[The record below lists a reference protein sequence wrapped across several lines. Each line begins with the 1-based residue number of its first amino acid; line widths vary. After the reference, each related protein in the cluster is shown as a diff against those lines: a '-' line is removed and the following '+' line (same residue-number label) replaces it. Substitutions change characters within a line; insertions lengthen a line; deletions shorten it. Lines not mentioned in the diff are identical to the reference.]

1 MKKAV
6 VFAPLIPACFAVAVL
21 CSPVRAY
28 SIEQVIPVSETSL
41 SSESGSEGDS
51 AIVDGAS
58 AKEPIASM
66 GDVNDALTGDEQAPS
81 IDDNETSTPSSCP
94 EVSAKPSPLPSN
106 PQISDQPAMD
116 IDEGVYEISNAGSNR
131 VLDVS
136 GGSCDN
142 GANVQQYGQNGTPA
156 QRWRIEKFNGHYLLV
171 NVASGKALDVSGG
184 NGANGTNVQQYV
196 LNHTNA
202 QLWDFVA
209 RQDGGYFIKSCLGD
223 YVLDIS
229 GGSVSNGGNAQIY
242 SWNATNA
249 QVWNLVKIAQ
259 TIDDGL
265 YRLGSMLNG
274 GQVVDVAGGSLSDS
288 AQTQLYGSNNTL
300 AQYWTFT
307 YNKSTGYY
315 TVRSAVSGK
324 VLDCR
329 GGGVSNGT
337 AVQQYAENGTTAQ
350 WWNVV
355 MNADGSASLISAK
368 SGLAL
373 DVTGANS
380 ANGTKLQ
387 LYSANGTNA
396 QKWTLSVPTVF
407 VRDGLYEIYSRVDG
421 NRLIDVSGGSKA
433 DDAKLQVWNRNGTLA
448 QKWSVSVC
456 DDGSVLI
463 KGANSGKY
471 LSQIDDKLVNVKE
484 ATEGSRWIPR
494 VSPMGGLVLVNAVS
508 GAVIDLTGGNS
519 SAGTA
524 LQLYANNLTA
534 AQAWRF
540 VSASLIDDGYYVV
553 VNQSSNNRV
562 LDVAG
567 GSCSAGAKVQ
577 LYTANGTNAQKWFV
591 RSLGN
596 GAYSLTAFVSG
607 KVLDVPSA
615 NASNDAPVQQWD
627 WNGSG
632 AQRWMLRLADGGGIA
647 IYSALADGS
656 FALMDSDM
664 GLVLGSKTCDS
675 WRFDATIASGQP
687 YADANAAQRRLVDI
701 AYSVPSPG
709 YNLCSEW
716 ISRVFNAAGYGYADG
731 DACDM
736 FWAYCHD
743 SNRANLKV
751 GMIVAVPSHSNTWAG
766 SIWGHIAIYIGDGK
780 VIENI
785 GRINVRGLDD
795 WVSYYGTTYTPLWG
809 WYRNIALC

>member
-1 MKKAV
+1 MKKPV
-6 VFAPLIPACFAVAVL
+6 LFAPFIPACFAVAAL
-21 CSPVRAY
+21 CSPVSAY
-28 SIEQVIPVSETSL
+28 SVEQTGPIDVASSSDVSINSDTAVADEA
-41 SSESGSEGDS
+41 SS
-51 AIVDGAS
+51 
-58 AKEPIASM
+58 KEPDEVTEVTGGAVP
-66 GDVNDALTGDEQAPS
+66 GDVQSSPVDEDSSSSPAP
-81 IDDNETSTPSSCP
+81 ETF
-94 EVSAKPSPLPSN
+94 AAPSPLPSN
-106 PQISDQPAMD
+106 PQISDLPATD
-116 IDEGVYEISNAGSNR
+116 IEEGVYEISNGGSNR
-131 VLDVS
+131 LLDVS

-142 GANVQQYGQNGTPA
+142 GANVQQYAQNGTPA

-229 GGSVSNGGNAQIY
+229 GGSVSNGGNAQVY

-249 QVWNLVKIAQ
+249 QVWNLIKIAQ

-274 GQVVDVAGGSLSDS
+274 GQVVDVTGGSLSDS
-288 AQTQLYGSNNTL
+288 AQVQLYGSNETL

-350 WWNVV
+350 WWRVV
-355 MNADGSASLISAK
+355 VNSDGSVSLISAK

-373 DVTGANS
+373 DVPGANS
-380 ANGTKLQ
+380 ANCSKLQ

-396 QKWTLSVPTVF
+396 QKWKLSVPTVL

-471 LSQIDDKLVNVKE
+471 LSQSEVD
-484 ATEGSRWIPR
+484 
-494 VSPMGGLVLVNAVS
+494 
-508 GAVIDLTGGNS
+508 
-519 SAGTA
+519 
-524 LQLYANNLTA
+524 
-534 AQAWRF
+534 F
-540 VSASLIDDGYYVV
+540 
-553 VNQSSNNRV
+553 
-562 LDVAG
+562 
-567 GSCSAGAKVQ
+567 
-577 LYTANGTNAQKWFV
+577 
-591 RSLGN
+591 RSQPNTL
-596 GAYSLTAFVSG
+596 
-607 KVLDVPSA
+607 
-615 NASNDAPVQQWD
+615 
-627 WNGSG
+627 
-632 AQRWMLRLADGGGIA
+632 
-647 IYSALADGS
+647 
-656 FALMDSDM
+656 
-664 GLVLGSKTCDS
+664 SK
-675 WRFDATIASGQP
+675 
-687 YADANAAQRRLVDI
+687 
-701 AYSVPSPG
+701 
-709 YNLCSEW
+709 
-716 ISRVFNAAGYGYADG
+716 
-731 DACDM
+731 
-736 FWAYCHD
+736 
-743 SNRANLKV
+743 
-751 GMIVAVPSHSNTWAG
+751 
-766 SIWGHIAIYIGDGK
+766 
-780 VIENI
+780 
-785 GRINVRGLDD
+785 
-795 WVSYYGTTYTPLWG
+795 
-809 WYRNIALC
+809 